1 MQEESLSLAR
11 EASDVQYI
19 AILAY
24 NTGFAAAITG
34 EYERAEALVRESQ
47 ELFREVGDRGMAPLA
62 NSRLGFLA
70 LSRNDPDRAEEL
82 CVEAALDVLA
92 SVAAA
97 RGGIR
102 RAARL
107 WGGVAGYREATGAPW
122 LLEERAIIEPRIDAA
137 RSRLEEAVWQEE
149 WEKGRSMTLDQA
161 VGYALEV
168 SEGRAMEQ
176 D

>member
-1 MQEESLSLAR
+1 VNYRSRPKHRVWISPWTSLQASLLR
-11 EASDVQYI
+11 
-19 AILAY
+19 
-24 NTGFAAAITG
+24 G
-34 EYERAEALVRESQ
+34 EGSAGQ
-47 ELFREVGDRGMAPLA
+47 RGC
-62 NSRLGFLA
+62 
-70 LSRNDPDRAEEL
+70 E
-82 CVEAALDVLA
+82 
-92 SVAAA
+92 
-97 RGGIR
+97 
-102 RAARL
+102 
-107 WGGVAGYREATGAPW
+107 AGYREATGAPW

>member
-1 MQEESLSLAR
+1 
-11 EASDVQYI
+11 
-19 AILAY
+19 
-24 NTGFAAAITG
+24 
-34 EYERAEALVRESQ
+34 
-47 ELFREVGDRGMAPLA
+47 MAPLA

-107 WGGVAGYREATGAPW
+107 
-122 LLEERAIIEPRIDAA
+122 
-137 RSRLEEAVWQEE
+137 
-149 WEKGRSMTLDQA
+149 
-161 VGYALEV
+161 
-168 SEGRAMEQ
+168 
-176 D
+176 